1 MQDSDLNIHGMY
13 LTDLEGRELRV
24 SWGAREG
31 SSSGMTLYGDRDGE
45 DLPFQFDLT
54 SERYLQS
61 SGRSSADI
69 FSYVAALLFAATMI
83 GIGSLIQNG
92 LGALSSGLVAV
103 VALLTIGAL
112 I

>member
-1 MQDSDLNIHGMY
+1 
-13 LTDLEGRELRV
+13 
-24 SWGAREG
+24 
-31 SSSGMTLYGDRDGE
+31 MT
-45 DLPFQFDLT
+45 PT
-54 SERYLQS
+54 
-61 SGRSSADI
+61 